1 MLLNCGIGED
11 SWKSLGLQG
20 DPTSPS
26 WRRSV
31 LGVHWKDWGWSW
43 NSNTLAT
50 WCEELTHWK
59 RKWQPIPVFLP
70 GESQGQ
76 GSLAGCI
83 YGVAQSRTWLK
94 WLSRLIV
101 TFLPRS
107 NHLLISWLQSPSAM
121 ILEPQKIKS
130 VTVSIVSP
138 SICHEVMESGAMI
151 FQLAWYFLSSY
162 MLHVLVLYSLF
173 MVE

>member
-1 MLLNCGIGED
+1 MAAHSSTLAWQIPWTEEPGR
-11 SWKSLGLQG
+11 LQSMG
-20 DPTSPS
+20 S
-26 WRRSV
+26 WRVRHDS
-31 LGVHWKDWGWSW
+31 
-43 NSNTLAT
+43 AT
-50 WCEELTHWK
+50 SLSLFTFMHWK